1 VNIEIR
7 RSFEKDALKL
17 PPSAQT
23 QLSKVIKN
31 LSQVEKLSELTA
43 CKKLSGFKNAYRI
56 RMGEYRIGFIFE
68 NGAVEL
74 VRVLGRKEIYK
85 YFP

>member
-7 RSFEKDALKL
+7 KSFQKDALKL
-17 PPSAQT
+17 PAPAQV
-23 QLSKVIKN
+23 QLAKVIN
-31 LSQVEKLSELTA
+31 ALSHAKKLSELSS
-43 CKKLSGFKNAYRI
+43 CKKLTGFKNAYRV

-68 NGAVEL
+68 DETVEL

>member
-1 VNIEIR
+1 MNVEIR
-7 RSFEKDALKL
+7 KSFQKDALKL
-17 PPSAQT
+17 HAPAQV
-23 QLSKVIKN
+23 QLGKVIDM
-31 LSQVEKLSELTA
+31 LSQAKKLSDLSS
-43 CKKLSGFKNAYRI
+43 CKKLTGFKNAYRI

-68 NGAVEL
+68 DETVEL

>member
-1 VNIEIR
+1 MIIEIR
-7 RSFEKDALKL
+7 KSFQKDALKL
-17 PPSAQT
+17 PAPAQI
-23 QLSKVIKN
+23 QLRKIINV
-31 LSQVEKLSELTA
+31 LSHAKKLSELSS
-43 CKKLSGFKNAYRI
+43 CKKLTGFKNAYRI

-68 NGAVEL
+68 NEVIEL

>member
-7 RSFEKDALKL
+7 KSFQKDALKL
-17 PPSAQT
+17 PAPAQI
-23 QLSKVIKN
+23 QLRKIIDI
-31 LSQVEKLSELTA
+31 LSRAKKLSDLSS
-43 CKKLSGFKNAYRI
+43 CKKLTGFKNAYRI
-56 RMGEYRIGFIFE
+56 RMGEYRVGFIFE
-68 NGAVEL
+68 NEVVEL

>member
-1 VNIEIR
+1 MIIEIR
-7 RSFEKDALKL
+7 KSFQKDALKL
-17 PPSAQT
+17 PAPAQN
-23 QLSKVIKN
+23 QLAKVIDS
-31 LSQVEKLSELTA
+31 LSRVKKLSELSS
-43 CKKLSGFKNAYRI
+43 CKKLTGFKNAYRV

-68 NGAVEL
+68 NETIEL

>member
-1 VNIEIR
+1 MNIEIR

-17 PPSAQT
+17 PLTAQN
-23 QLSKVIKN
+23 LLAKIIEN
-31 LSQVEKLSELTA
+31 LSQVEKLSELTS
-43 CKKLSGFKNAYRI
+43 CKKLTGYKNAYRI

-68 NGAVEL
+68 NGTVEL
-74 VRVLGRKEIYK
+74 IRVLGRKEIYK

>member
-1 VNIEIR
+1 MNIEIR

-17 PPSAQT
+17 SSSAQT
-23 QLSKVIKN
+23 QLSKVVDI
-31 LSQVEKLSELTA
+31 LSQVEQLSELTS
-43 CKKLSGFKNAYRI
+43 CKKLRGFKNAYRI

-68 NGAVEL
+68 NRAIEL

>member
-1 VNIEIR
+1 MNIEIR
-7 RSFEKDALKL
+7 KSFQKDALKL
-17 PPSAQT
+17 PPPAQVH
-23 QLSKVIKN
+23 LSKVIDN
-31 LSQVEKLSELTA
+31 LYRANKLSELSS
-43 CKKLSGFKNAYRI
+43 CKKLTGFKNAYRV

-68 NGAVEL
+68 NETIEL

>member
-1 VNIEIR
+1 MNIEIR
-7 RSFEKDALKL
+7 KSFEKDALKL
-17 PPSAQT
+17 PSSAQT
-23 QLSKVIKN
+23 QLSKVIDN
-31 LSQVEKLSELTA
+31 LSQVEKLSELTS

-56 RMGEYRIGFIFE
+56 RMGEYRVGFIFE

-74 VRVLGRKEIYK
+74 IRILGRKEIYK

>member
-7 RSFEKDALKL
+7 KSFQKDALKL
-17 PPSAQT
+17 PAST
-23 QLSKVIKN
+23 QVQLGKVIDM
-31 LSQVEKLSELTA
+31 LSRAKKLSDLSS
-43 CKKLSGFKNAYRI
+43 CKKLTGFKNAYRI

-68 NGAVEL
+68 DETVEL